1 MQKSISQY
9 QMIFLFYILFLK
21 YVKVKSFY
29 FSSSLMAF
37 TYFSGSRGS
46 TWSFK
51 DATRYNTSKLFGCKG
66 CLIFVT
72 IIWSLVELR
81 SSGEVLAGVANS
93 TYSNLLKF
101 GNTLKYCSANDFQT
115 FSWILLLF
123 SVFARLCSL
132 MHNELI
138 KGQAFPISS
147 INVFCSHGI
156 FAG

>member
-37 TYFSGSRGS
+37 TYFSGSQGS

-51 DATRYNTSKLFGCKG
+51 DATRYNTSKLFGGKW
-66 CLIFVT
+66 CLVFVT

-81 SSGEVLAGVANS
+81 SSGEVLAGLQTALIAIC
-93 TYSNLLKF
+93 SNLEILW
-101 GNTLKYCSANDFQT
+101 SIVQRMT
-115 FSWILLLF
+115 FKHLAEF
-123 SVFARLCSL
+123 YSVFLYLLDYVPWCT
-132 MHNELI
+132 MN
-138 KGQAFPISS
+138 
-147 INVFCSHGI
+147 
-156 FAG
+156 